1 MNLLFLDCEWADVLA
16 SELVSIALV
25 PLDGERVFYAERT
38 ALPEPTPWAAEAV
51 YPRLSRGSTV
61 MDDAAMT
68 RALRAYLAD
77 FDEVSI
83 CYDHGANRA
92 FCEAVL
98 DGPESVDSEALG
110 PRPREVRWDRVRDMG
125 RALERWW
132 RARPDSVRHR
142 HHALMD
148 AQALR
153 GAWLSLWG
161 F

>member
-1 MNLLFLDCEWADVLA
+1 MNQLFLDCEWADVLA

-25 PLDGERVFYAERT
+25 ALDGERVFYAER
-38 ALPEPTPWAAEAV
+38 AVLPEPTPWVAAVV
-51 YPRLSRGSTV
+51 YPLLSRGSTV

-77 FDEVSI
+77 FDGVSI
-83 CYDHGANRA
+83 CYDYGADRA
-92 FCEAVL
+92 FCQAVL
-98 DGPESVDSEALG
+98 DGPAGVDTDALG
-110 PRPREVRWDRVRDMG
+110 PRPRGVRWDMVRDMG
-125 RALERWW
+125 SALERWW
-132 RARPDSVRHR
+132 RDRPDSARYR

>member
-25 PLDGERVFYAERT
+25 PLDGERIFYAER
-38 ALPEPTPWAAEAV
+38 AELPEPTPWVAVAV
-51 YPRLSRGSTV
+51 YPLLSRGSTV

-77 FDEVSI
+77 FGEVSI
-83 CYDHGANRA
+83 YHDHGADRA

-98 DGPESVDSEALG
+98 DGSEGVDAEALG
-110 PRPREVRWDRVRDMG
+110 PRPCGIRWDIVRDMG
-125 RALERWW
+125 RPLERWW
-132 RARPDSVRHR
+132 RDRPEAARHR

>member
-1 MNLLFLDCEWADVLA
+1 MNQLFLDCEWADVLS
-16 SELVSIALV
+16 SELISIALV
-25 PLDGERVFYAERT
+25 PLDGDHVFYAEREV
-38 ALPEPTPWAAEAV
+38 LPEPTPWVAAVV

-68 RALRAYLAD
+68 RALRTYLAH
-77 FDEVSI
+77 FDGVSI
-83 CYDHGANRA
+83 CYDHGADRA
-92 FCEAVL
+92 FCQAVL
-98 DGPESVDSEALG
+98 DGPAGVDPDTLS
-110 PRPREVRWDRVRDMG
+110 PRPRGVRWDMVRDMG
-125 RALERWW
+125 SSLERWW
-132 RARPDSVRHR
+132 RDRPESARHR

>member
-1 MNLLFLDCEWADVLA
+1 MNLLFLDCEWADVSA

-25 PLDGERVFYAERT
+25 PLDGERIFYAER
-38 ALPEPTPWAAEAV
+38 AVLPQPNPWVAEAV
-51 YPRLSRGSTV
+51 YPRLSRGGTV

-68 RALRAYLAD
+68 RALRAHLTD

-83 CYDHGANRA
+83 CYDHGASRA

-98 DGPESVDSEALG
+98 DGPESVDSEELG
-110 PRPREVRWDRVRDMG
+110 PRPCEVRWDRVRDMG

-132 RARPDSVRHR
+132 RAHPDAARHR

-153 GAWLSLWG
+153 GAWLSLWA

>member
-25 PLDGERVFYAERT
+25 PLDGERIFYAERAT
-38 ALPEPTPWAAEAV
+38 LPEPTPWVAVAV
-51 YPRLSRGSTV
+51 YPLLSRGDTV

-77 FDEVSI
+77 FGEVRI
-83 CYDHGANRA
+83 CYDHGADRA
-92 FCEAVL
+92 FCQAVL
-98 DGPESVDSEALG
+98 DGPEGVEAEALG
-110 PRPREVRWDRVRDMG
+110 PHARGVRWDMVCDMG

-132 RARPDSVRHR
+132 RDRPEAARSR

>member
-16 SELVSIALV
+16 SKLVSIALV
-25 PLDGERVFYAERT
+25 PLDGEHIFYAERS
-38 ALPEPTPWAAEAV
+38 ALPEPAPWAAEAV

-83 CYDHGANRA
+83 CYDHGASRA

-98 DGPESVDSEALG
+98 DGPERMDSEALG
-110 PRPREVRWDRVRDMG
+110 PRPCEVGWDRVRDMG
-125 RALERWW
+125 RVLERWW
-132 RARPDSVRHR
+132 RAHPDAVRHR

-148 AQALR
+148 ARALR